1 VNQPAVKPRLGPK
14 PEQKRANMRAHLT
27 CTAAGRNAEYVLELK
42 REGGGY
48 VVAYQYGKIGS
59 TLRSG
64 LNKNTKVPQSWAV
77 TAKAYNATLTE
88 KVGEGYVGEGQGSFA
103 GEAPESV
110 DEAGDDELL
119 PDEDDMDDPDFY
131 EPEAADAPT
140 SFGACELLTPITE
153 REAMRYIKSDD
164 YLAQVKE
171 DGDRQGICKRNGAI
185 FGVNR
190 KGKPVALR
198 PEVAAEYAK
207 LDADTF
213 LLDGETVNGSVVWD
227 VLQLDGA
234 DLRQRPYVERLDALR
249 GLVGSGRGLVRV
261 VRTWDGTAE
270 KSKAVLDLHAAGAEG
285 VVFKLKSAPWKPG
298 RSGQHTKLKFWKS
311 VTARVC
317 ATTARKHMDKNSV
330 ALELFDG
337 GRWQLVGHV
346 SVNGK
351 DRPTVNDL
359 VEVRYLNFQR
369 ALYQTELLRV
379 RTDVDESAATMAQL
393 QHKKDRRE
401 VA

>member
-1 VNQPAVKPRLGPK
+1 
-14 PEQKRANMRAHLT
+14 MRAHLR
-27 CTAAGRNAEYVLELK
+27 CEVGGRSAEYILELK

-77 TAKAYNATLTE
+77 AAKAYNGTLTE

-103 GEAPESV
+103 GDEPDSV
-110 DEAGDDELL
+110 LSSNGAGEGDELL

-131 EPEAADAPT
+131 ESEAADAPQLST

-153 REAMRYIKSDD
+153 AEALRYIKSDD

-213 LLDGETVNGSVVWD
+213 LLDGETVSGSVVWD
-227 VLQLDGA
+227 ILEMNGA

-249 GLVGSGRGLVRV
+249 GLVGSGRGLTRV

-285 VVFKLKSAPWKPG
+285 VVFKLKSAAWKPG
-298 RSGQHTKLKFWKS
+298 RSGSHLKLKFWKS
-311 VTARVC
+311 VTARV
-317 ATTARKHMDKNSV
+317 TPTVVRKHMDKNSV

-351 DRPTVNDL
+351 DRPKIGDL

-379 RTDVDESAATMAQL
+379 RTDVDESAAVMAQL

>member
-1 VNQPAVKPRLGPK
+1 
-14 PEQKRANMRAHLT
+14 MRAHLT
-27 CTAAGRNAEYVLELK
+27 CTAAGRSAEYILELK
-42 REGGGY
+42 RDGGGY

-64 LNKNTKVPQSWAV
+64 LNKNTKVPQGWAV
-77 TAKAYNATLTE
+77 AAKAYNATLTE
-88 KVGEGYVGEGQGSFA
+88 KVGEGYTGQGQGSFA
-103 GEAPESV
+103 GDAPESV
-110 DEAGDDELL
+110 VSNGVGEDDDELL

-131 EPEAADAPT
+131 EPEPT

-153 REAMRYIKSDD
+153 RDAMRYIKSDL

-171 DGDRQGICKRNGAI
+171 DGDRQGICKSANGAI

-207 LDADTF
+207 LAADTF

-234 DLRQRPYVERLDALR
+234 DLRQRPYVERLDALHA
-249 GLVGSGRGLVRV
+249 LVGSGSGLVRV
-261 VRTWDGTAE
+261 VRTWDGTTE

-298 RSGQHTKLKFWKS
+298 RSGSHLKLKFWKS

-317 ATTARKHMDKNSV
+317 PTTARKHIDKNSV

-351 DRPTVNDL
+351 DRPEVGAL

-379 RTDVDESAATMAQL
+379 RTDVGVEAAVVSQL

>member
-1 VNQPAVKPRLGPK
+1 
-14 PEQKRANMRAHLT
+14 MRSHLF
-27 CTAAGRNAEYVLELK
+27 CTAAGRSAEYVLELK
-42 REGGGY
+42 REGGGF
-48 VVAYQYGKIGS
+48 VVSYEYGKIGS

-64 LNKNTKVPQSWAV
+64 LNKNTKVPQGWVVA
-77 TAKAYNATLTE
+77 AKAYNATLTE
-88 KVGEGYVGEGQGSFA
+88 KVGEGYTGEGQGTFA
-103 GEAPESV
+103 GDAPDTTLSNG
-110 DEAGDDELL
+110 AGEDDDELL

-131 EPEAADAPT
+131 EPEPT

-153 REAMRYIKSDD
+153 RDAMRYIKSDL

-171 DGDRQGICKRNGAI
+171 DGDRQGICKSANGAI

-207 LDADTF
+207 LADTF

-227 VLQLDGA
+227 VLQLDGV
-234 DLRQRPYVERLDALR
+234 DLRSRPYVERLDALR
-249 GLVGSGRGLVRV
+249 GLVGSGSGLVRV
-261 VRTWDGTAE
+261 VRTWDGTTE

-285 VVFKLKSAPWKPG
+285 VVFKLKAAPWKPG
-298 RSGQHTKLKFWKS
+298 RSGQHLKLKFWKS
-311 VTARVC
+311 CTTRVC
-317 ATTARKHMDKNSV
+317 ATTVRKHMDKNSV

-337 GRWQLVGHV
+337 KNWKLVGHV

-351 DRPTVNDL
+351 DRPRIGEL
-359 VEVRYLNFQR
+359 VEIRYLNFQR

-379 RTDVDESAATMAQL
+379 RTDVDDGAATMAQL

>member
-1 VNQPAVKPRLGPK
+1 
-14 PEQKRANMRAHLT
+14 MRAHLR
-27 CTAAGRNAEYVLELK
+27 CEVGGRSAEYILELK

-64 LNKNTKVPQSWAV
+64 LNKKTKVPQSWAV
-77 TAKAYNATLTE
+77 AAKAYNATLTE
-88 KVGEGYVGEGQGSFA
+88 KVGEGYVGEGQGAFA

-131 EPEAADAPT
+131 EPEAADAPQLP

-153 REAMRYIKSDD
+153 REAMRYIKSDL

-171 DGDRQGICKRNGAI
+171 DGDRQGICKSANRAI

-207 LDADTF
+207 LNAKTF

-227 VLQLDGA
+227 VLQFDGA

-261 VRTWDGTAE
+261 VATWDGTAE

-298 RSGQHTKLKFWKS
+298 RSGQHAKLKFWKS
-311 VTARVC
+311 VIARVR

-337 GRWQLVGHV
+337 KRWQLVGHV

-351 DRPTVNDL
+351 DRPKIGEL

-379 RTDVDESAATMAQL
+379 RTDVDEGAATMAQL

>member
-1 VNQPAVKPRLGPK
+1 
-14 PEQKRANMRAHLT
+14 MRAHLT
-27 CTAAGRNAEYVLELK
+27 CTAAGRSAEYVLELK
-42 REGGGY
+42 RQGDAY

-64 LNKNTKVPQSWAV
+64 LKTKLPVAWAV
-77 TAKAYNATLTE
+77 GAKAYNATLTE
-88 KVGEGYVGEGQGSFA
+88 KISEGYVGEGQGAFA
-103 GEAPESV
+103 GDAPESV
-110 DEAGDDELL
+110 VSNGAGEDDGELL
-119 PDEDDMDDPDFY
+119 PDEDDMEDPDFY
-131 EPEAADAPT
+131 EPEVPDAAQLPT

-153 REAMRYIKSDD
+153 AEALRYINSDK

-207 LDADTF
+207 LNAKTF

-298 RSGQHTKLKFWKS
+298 RSGQHAKLKFWKS

-351 DRPTVNDL
+351 DRPKVNDL

-379 RTDVDESAATMAQL
+379 RTDVDEGAASMAQL

>member
-1 VNQPAVKPRLGPK
+1 
-14 PEQKRANMRAHLT
+14 MRAHLR
-27 CTAAGRNAEYVLELK
+27 CEVGGRSAEYILELK

-48 VVAYQYGKIGS
+48 IVAYQYGKIGS

-77 TAKAYNATLTE
+77 AAKAYNATLTE

-119 PDEDDMDDPDFY
+119 PDEDDMEDPDFY
-131 EPEAADAPT
+131 EPEAADAPQLPT

-190 KGKPVALR
+190 KGQPVQLR

-234 DLRQRPYVERLDALR
+234 DLRQRPYSERLDALR

-261 VRTWDGTAE
+261 VRSWEGAAE

-298 RSGQHTKLKFWKS
+298 ISGSHLKLKFWKS
-311 VTARVC
+311 VTARV
-317 ATTARKHMDKNSV
+317 TPTVVRKHMDKNSV

-337 GRWQLVGHV
+337 ERWQLVGHV

-351 DRPTVNDL
+351 DRPKIGEL
-359 VEVRYLNFQR
+359 VEIRYLNFQR

-379 RTDVDESAATMAQL
+379 RTDVDEGAATMAQL

>member
-1 VNQPAVKPRLGPK
+1 
-14 PEQKRANMRAHLT
+14 MRAHLT
-27 CTAAGRNAEYVLELK
+27 CTAAGRSAEYILELK
-42 REGGGY
+42 RDGGGY

-64 LNKNTKVPQSWAV
+64 LNKNTKVPQGWAV
-77 TAKAYNATLTE
+77 AAKAYNGTLTE
-88 KVGEGYVGEGQGSFA
+88 KVGEGYVGEGQGAFA
-103 GEAPESV
+103 GDEPESV
-110 DEAGDDELL
+110 LSNGAGEDDGELL
-119 PDEDDMDDPDFY
+119 PDEDDIEDPDFY
-131 EPEAADAPT
+131 EPDEEPPT

-153 REAMRYIKSDD
+153 REAMRYIKSDL

-171 DGDRQGICKRNGAI
+171 DGDRQGICKSANGAI

-198 PEVAAEYAK
+198 AEVAAEYAK
-207 LDADTF
+207 LAADTF

-261 VRTWDGTAE
+261 VRTWDGTTE

-285 VVFKLKSAPWKPG
+285 VVFKLKAAPWKPG
-298 RSGQHTKLKFWKS
+298 RSGQHLKLKFWKS
-311 VTARVC
+311 VTTRVC
-317 ATTARKHMDKNSV
+317 ATTVRKHIDKNSV

-337 GRWQLVGHV
+337 GHWQLVGHV

-351 DRPTVNDL
+351 DRPKIGEL
-359 VEVRYLNFQR
+359 VEIRYLNFQR

-379 RTDVDESAATMAQL
+379 RTDVNEGAASMAQL

>member
-1 VNQPAVKPRLGPK
+1 
-14 PEQKRANMRAHLT
+14 MRAHLR
-27 CTAAGRNAEYVLELK
+27 CEVGGRSAEYILELK

-77 TAKAYNATLTE
+77 AAKAYNGTLTE

-103 GEAPESV
+103 GDEPESV
-110 DEAGDDELL
+110 LSNGAGEVDELL

-198 PEVAAEYAK
+198 PEVAAKYAK

-227 VLQLDGA
+227 CLELNGA

-249 GLVGSGRGLVRV
+249 GLVGTGRDLVRV
-261 VRTWDGTAE
+261 VATWDGTAE
-270 KSKAVLDLHAAGAEG
+270 KTKAVLDLHAAGAEG
-285 VVFKLKSAPWKPG
+285 VCFKLKAAPWKPG
-298 RSGQHTKLKFWKS
+298 RSAQHKKLKFWKA

-317 ATTARKHMDKNSV
+317 PTTVRKHMDKNSV

-337 GRWQLVGHV
+337 KRWQLVGHV

-351 DRPTVNDL
+351 DRPEVNDL

-379 RTDVDESAATMAQL
+379 RTDVGVDAASMAQL